1 MDHIHSLLCK
11 YSKISQLDIKK
22 LLKFYYK
29 TNVFRNFDAQIVNKM
44 SVNSP
49 YLKKFW
55 TLLSV
60 LLLFFVVSALYFAP
74 QLSGDK
80 LIQHDVQQYEGMS
93 KDILLEREL
102 SGEDAQWTGRMFG
115 GMPAFLINV
124 KYPAQAVKGTIG
136 KISNIV
142 DIPISLMFFAM
153 TAMWV
158 AMLLFGVN
166 PWIGVVA
173 ALAYGLSTYFLLI
186 IGAGHITKMWAAV
199 YAPLM
204 VAGCYYTLRKNMW
217 TGAVL
222 TALFTSLEIGAN
234 HPQISYYFLLV
245 MVAMWLSEAIYSYR
259 QSRVKD
265 FLKRTAVLVA
275 AGVVALGSNLSPLW
289 YTMQHTK
296 ETTRGGSELVEQG
309 AKSGQQGLDI
319 EYATAWS
326 YGRSE
331 SMNMFI
337 PDLMGGAST
346 DTFSEDGAVAEELKQ
361 YGLEDWATMLPRY
374 HGEQPYTAGPTYLG
388 AAVIFLAIF
397 ALFVLPARQRWW
409 IVGVSLL
416 ALFMSWGY
424 HMMWFSELLFKYLP
438 GYDKFRAVSTALV
451 ILQWSV
457 PLLAALGL
465 GELLSKEAD
474 EKRLRRALNWALG
487 LSLGVLVVVIVG
499 GKGLGDFGM
508 QQSGEQ
514 MSEQFRQILSEED
527 GGQKYIKQGMH
538 EQMGWGV
545 ASAMA
550 EERADAMQ
558 ADAWRSL
565 LFVLL
570 AACALAGY
578 IYRKIILK
586 PWVLCAVLSV
596 VVVADLVDVDMRYLS
611 HESFVSARQAKIL
624 PTDADK
630 AILQDKDLGYRVL
643 NLTVSPFNDATTSY
657 FHRSVGGYHGAKL
670 SRYQDMID
678 HYLSKMD
685 DGVLDMLNVRYIIAG
700 EKAEDVVPR
709 QSALGAAWM
718 VQNVV
723 RATSAAEE
731 IALVGQVD
739 KRNVAV
745 VSEEFMP
752 KKLSFG
758 QGEIRLVEYHPQY
771 LKYEYEADA
780 DALAIFSE
788 IYTRQGWSAKI
799 DGVEAMPLRADY
811 ILRALELPQ
820 GKHTV
825 EWHYRAPRWSLVE
838 GITLAFSLTILVSL
852 VLILIYYIRNARR
865 QKNQA

>member
-11 YSKISQLDIKK
+11 YSKFSQLDIKK

-397 ALFVLPARQRWW
+397 ALFILPARQRWW

-424 HMMWFSELLFKYLP
+424 HMMWFSELLFNYLP

-685 DGVLDMLNVRYIIAG
+685 EGVLDMLNVRYIIAG

-723 RATSAAEE
+723 RAASAAEE

-752 KKLSFG
+752 EKLSFG

-799 DGVEAMPLRADY
+799 DGVEVAPLRADY

>member
-11 YSKISQLDIKK
+11 YSKFSQLDIKK

-44 SVNSP
+44 SANSP

-136 KISNIV
+136 KLSNIV

-296 ETTRGGSELVEQG
+296 ETTRGGSELVELG

-374 HGEQPYTAGPTYLG
+374 YGEQPYTAGPTYLG

-424 HMMWFSELLFKYLP
+424 HMMWFSELLFNYLP

-465 GELLSKEAD
+465 GELLSKEVD

-685 DGVLDMLNVRYIIAG
+685 EGVLDMLNVRYIIAG

-752 KKLSFG
+752 EKLSFG

>member
-136 KISNIV
+136 KLSNIV

-465 GELLSKEAD
+465 GELLSKEAN

-723 RATSAAEE
+723 RAASAAEE

-799 DGVEAMPLRADY
+799 DGVEVAPLRADY

-838 GITLAFSLTILVSL
+838 GITLAFSLTILASL

>member
-136 KISNIV
+136 KLSNIV

-465 GELLSKEAD
+465 GELLSKEAN

-685 DGVLDMLNVRYIIAG
+685 EGVLDMLNVRYIIAG

-752 KKLSFG
+752 EKLSFG

-799 DGVEAMPLRADY
+799 DGVEVAPLRADY

>member
-1 MDHIHSLLCK
+1 MSLK
-11 YSKISQLDIKK
+11 SQ
-22 LLKFYYK
+22 Y
-29 TNVFRNFDAQIVNKM
+29 V
-44 SVNSP
+44 
-49 YLKKFW
+49 KKFLAILG
-55 TLLSV
+55 TLF
-60 LLLFFVVSALYFAP
+60 LFFVVSALYFAP
-74 QLSGDK
+74 QLAGDK

-93 KDILLEREL
+93 KDILDNREAT
-102 SGEDAQWTGRMFG
+102 GEDAQWTGGMFG

-136 KISNIV
+136 KISTIV

-166 PWIGVVA
+166 PWIGIIA

-186 IGAGHITKMWAAV
+186 IGAGHITKMWAVV

-204 VAGCYYTLRKNMW
+204 VAGCYYTLRKNVW
-217 TGAVL
+217 VGAAL

-245 MVAMWLSEAIYSYR
+245 MVAMWLSEAFYAQR
-259 QSRVKD
+259 QKLMKD
-265 FLKRTAVLVA
+265 FLKRTAILVA

-289 YTMQHTK
+289 YTMQHSK
-296 ETTRGGSELVEQG
+296 ETTRGGSELVERD
-309 AKSGQQGLDI
+309 AESGQQGLDI

-326 YGRSE
+326 YGPVE

-361 YGLEDWATMLPRY
+361 YGLEEWATYLPRY

-388 AAVIFLAIF
+388 AAVIFLAVF
-397 ALFVLPARQRWW
+397 ALFVVPQRQRWW
-409 IVGVSLL
+409 IVGVSIL
-416 ALFMSWGY
+416 ALFMAWGY
-424 HMMWFSELLFKYLP
+424 HMMWFSELLFKFLP

-451 ILQWSV
+451 VLQWSV

-465 GELLSKEAD
+465 GEVIQAEAD

-487 LSLGVLVVVIVG
+487 LTLGVLMVVIVG
-499 GKGLGDFGM
+499 GRSLGDFGM
-508 QQSGEQ
+508 QESGAQ
-514 MSEQFRQILSEED
+514 MSEQFRQLLSEED

-538 EQMGWGV
+538 EQMGWAV

-550 EERADAMQ
+550 QERADAMH

-570 AACALAGY
+570 AAGALAGY
-578 IYRKIILK
+578 IYRKVILK
-586 PWVLCAVLSV
+586 PALLCSVLAV
-596 VVVADLVDVDMRYLS
+596 VVLADLVDVDMRYLN
-611 HESFVSARQAKIL
+611 HDSFVSAREAKIL

-670 SRYQDMID
+670 SRYQDIID
-678 HYLSKMD
+678 HYLQKMD
-685 DGVLDMLNVRYIIAG
+685 EGVLDMLNVRYIIAG
-700 EKAEDVVPR
+700 SKAEDVVPR
-709 QSALGAAWM
+709 ESALGAAWM
-718 VQNVV
+718 VRNVV
-723 RATSAAEE
+723 RASSAQEE
-731 IALVGQVD
+731 ISLLGQVD
-739 KRNVAV
+739 KREVAV
-745 VSEEFMP
+745 MSEEFLP
-752 KKLSFG
+752 EKLNFG
-758 QGEIRLVEYHPQY
+758 EGTISLVEYRPNY
-771 LKYEYEADA
+771 LKYEYEAQG
-780 DALAIFSE
+780 DALALFSE
-788 IYTRQGWSAKI
+788 IYTREGWSARI
-799 DGVEAMPLRADY
+799 DGVEARPLRADY

-825 EWHYRAPRWSLVE
+825 EWSYRAPRWNLIE
-838 GITLAFSLTILVSL
+838 GITLAFSLVILGSL
-852 VLILIYYIRNARR
+852 VLILIYYIRNALR

>member
-11 YSKISQLDIKK
+11 YSKFSQLDIKK

-44 SVNSP
+44 SANSP

-611 HESFVSARQAKIL
+611 HESFVSVRQAKIL

-685 DGVLDMLNVRYIIAG
+685 EGVLDMLNVRYIIAG

-752 KKLSFG
+752 EKLSFG

-799 DGVEAMPLRADY
+799 DGVEVAPLRADY

>member
-1 MDHIHSLLCK
+1 MDYIHSLLCK
-11 YSKISQLDIKK
+11 YSKFSQLDIKK

-49 YLKKFW
+49 YLKKIW

-136 KISNIV
+136 KLSNIV

-570 AACALAGY
+570 AACVLAGY

-685 DGVLDMLNVRYIIAG
+685 EGVLDMLNVRYIIAG

-752 KKLSFG
+752 ETLSFG

-799 DGVEAMPLRADY
+799 DGVEVAPLRADY

-838 GITLAFSLTILVSL
+838 GITLAFSLTILASL

-865 QKNQA
+865 

>member
-1 MDHIHSLLCK
+1 MDYIHSLLCK
-11 YSKISQLDIKK
+11 YSKFSQLDIKK

-136 KISNIV
+136 KLSNIV

-374 HGEQPYTAGPTYLG
+374 YGEQPYTAGPTYLG

-424 HMMWFSELLFKYLP
+424 HMMWFSELLFNYLP

-451 ILQWSV
+451 ILQWSI

-596 VVVADLVDVDMRYLS
+596 VVVADLVNVDMRYLS

-685 DGVLDMLNVRYIIAG
+685 EGVLDMLNVRYIIAG

-799 DGVEAMPLRADY
+799 DGVEVAPLRADY

>member
-1 MDHIHSLLCK
+1 MDYIHSLLCK
-11 YSKISQLDIKK
+11 YSKFSQLDIKK

-60 LLLFFVVSALYFAP
+60 LLLFSVVSALYFAP

-136 KISNIV
+136 KLSNIV

-424 HMMWFSELLFKYLP
+424 HMMWFSELLFNYLP

-630 AILQDKDLGYRVL
+630 SILQDKDLGYRVL

-685 DGVLDMLNVRYIIAG
+685 EGVLDMLNVRYIIAG

-709 QSALGAAWM
+709 QSALSAAWM

>member
-11 YSKISQLDIKK
+11 YSKFSQLDIKK

-451 ILQWSV
+451 ILQWSI

-685 DGVLDMLNVRYIIAG
+685 EGVLDMLNVRYIIAG

-752 KKLSFG
+752 EKLSFG

-799 DGVEAMPLRADY
+799 DGVEVAPLRADY

>member
-11 YSKISQLDIKK
+11 YSKFSQLDIKK

-265 FLKRTAVLVA
+265 FLRRTAVLVA

-319 EYATAWS
+319 GYATAWS

-723 RATSAAEE
+723 RAASAAEE

-752 KKLSFG
+752 EKLSFG

-799 DGVEAMPLRADY
+799 DGVEVAPLRADY

-865 QKNQA
+865 

>member
-11 YSKISQLDIKK
+11 YSKFSQLDIKK

-136 KISNIV
+136 KLSNIV

-424 HMMWFSELLFKYLP
+424 HMMWFSELLFNYLL

-685 DGVLDMLNVRYIIAG
+685 EGVLDMLNVRYIIAG

-752 KKLSFG
+752 EKLSFG

-838 GITLAFSLTILVSL
+838 GITLAFSLTILASL

>member
-1 MDHIHSLLCK
+1 MDHIHNLLCK
-11 YSKISQLDIKK
+11 YSKFSQLDIKK

-44 SVNSP
+44 SVNFP

-424 HMMWFSELLFKYLP
+424 HMMWFSELLFNYLP

-451 ILQWSV
+451 ILQWSI

-685 DGVLDMLNVRYIIAG
+685 EGVLDMLNVRYIIAG

-723 RATSAAEE
+723 RAASAAEE

-752 KKLSFG
+752 EKLSFG

-799 DGVEAMPLRADY
+799 DGVEVAPLRADY

-865 QKNQA
+865 

>member
-11 YSKISQLDIKK
+11 YSKFSQLDIKK

-136 KISNIV
+136 KLSNIV

-265 FLKRTAVLVA
+265 FLKRTAVLAA

-550 EERADAMQ
+550 EERVDAMQ

-685 DGVLDMLNVRYIIAG
+685 EGVLDMLNVRYIIAG

-718 VQNVV
+718 VHNVV

-752 KKLSFG
+752 EKLSFG

-799 DGVEAMPLRADY
+799 DGVEVAPLRADY

>member
-11 YSKISQLDIKK
+11 YSKFSQLDIKK

-265 FLKRTAVLVA
+265 FLKRTAVLAA

-296 ETTRGGSELVEQG
+296 ETTRGGSELVELG

-451 ILQWSV
+451 ILQWSI

-611 HESFVSARQAKIL
+611 HESFVLARQAKIL

-685 DGVLDMLNVRYIIAG
+685 EGVLDMLNVRYIIAG

-752 KKLSFG
+752 EKLSFG

-799 DGVEAMPLRADY
+799 DGVEVAPLRADY